1 MLLSCVSK
9 SDPGPVRKN
18 NEDYL
23 GFWQPEIDEERLKRG
38 AIMVMADGVGGQGN
52 GEVASRMAVE
62 AAIDYFKRTDPA
74 TPVKRLLKD
83 LFMRVNLAVHNEGMN
98 QPEGGRMATTLSV
111 CIFRDKELHIG
122 HVGDTRIYLVRHE
135 TIEKLTSDHSYT
147 GMQVKLRLITEHE
160 ARASQLRSVLTR
172 SIGHEPIVRPDIK
185 RLKLLSRDR
194 IVQCTDG
201 LYCFMNDSE
210 ISEGADRLD
219 MDEICAYLTQLA
231 VRRGTDDN
239 LSVQV
244 TQVDRLNEPK
254 HDKSITILQKT
265 HGGGQGTVTNEVLP
279 GQKLDDRFLIE
290 EVISRSGMGSI
301 YKAKDTTNGEIVAI
315 KIPYMQ
321 LESDPASFARFQ
333 REAEI
338 GKVLNHPN
346 ILRFIQV
353 PDQSRP
359 YIVMEYL
366 QGKPLSQVMS
376 EVRPV
381 PIDDA
386 IQIASQVCG
395 ALAHMHE
402 NKIVH
407 RDLKPQNIMICND
420 GSLRI
425 IDFGIAKAVEM
436 RRITFAGFSPTLGT
450 PDYMAPEQ
458 VKGQRGDERTDIYS
472 LGAVLY
478 EMTTGSVPFEGPNP
492 FIVMNSRITGD
503 PLAPRKRNPA
513 ITPEL
518 EEIILHA
525 MEREPHRRYGS
536 AAIMKAELDN
546 PESVKLTDR
555 HEHLQAPKAW
565 QTRWQGMKTYVL
577 SALLLPLLFL
587 LMWLLIAD
595 RGASSLNRWMGN
607 AKDYKMVVRFAHFGG
622 N

>member
-9 SDPGPVRKN
+9 SDTGPVRKR

-23 GFWQPEIDEERLKRG
+23 GFWQPSDDDDRLKRG
-38 AIMVMADGVGGQGN
+38 AIMVMADGLGGEGN
-52 GEVASRMAVE
+52 GDIASRMAVE
-62 AAIDYFKRTDPA
+62 AALDYFKRTDPA
-74 TPVKRLLKD
+74 TPAKRLLTD
-83 LFMRVNLAVHNEGMN
+83 MFMRVNLAVHNAGLN
-98 QPEGGRMATTLSV
+98 QTVAGRMATTLSV
-111 CIFRDKELHIG
+111 CLFRDKELHVG
-122 HVGDTRIYLVRHE
+122 HVGDTRVYLVRHE

-147 GMQVKLRLITEHE
+147 GMQVKMRLITEHE
-160 ARASQLRSVLTR
+160 ARASHLRSVLTR
-172 SIGHEPIVRPDIK
+172 SVGQEPTVRPDIK

-210 ISEGADRLD
+210 ISEGVDRLD
-219 MDEICAYLTQLA
+219 MDEICDYLTQLA

-244 TQVDRLNEPK
+244 VQVNRLNEPK
-254 HDKSITILQKT
+254 HDQGITILQKT
-265 HGGGQGTVTNEVLP
+265 SGGGQGTVTNEVVP
-279 GQKLDDRFLIE
+279 GQTLDSRFLIE
-290 EVISRSGMGSI
+290 DVISRSGMGSI
-301 YKAKDTTNGEIVAI
+301 YKARDTSNNETVAI

-321 LESDPASFARFQ
+321 LESDPGSFSRFQ

-338 GKVLNHPN
+338 GKVLHHPN

-366 QGKPLSQVMS
+366 EGKPLSQVMA

-381 PIDDA
+381 PVEDA
-386 IQIASQVCG
+386 VQIASQACG
-395 ALAHMHE
+395 ALSHMHE
-402 NKIVH
+402 HKIVH

-425 IDFGIAKAVEM
+425 IDFGIAKATEM

-478 EMTTGSVPFEGPNP
+478 EMTTGNVPFEGPNP

-503 PLAPRKRNPA
+503 PIAPRKRNSS
-513 ITPEL
+513 IPEEI

-525 MEREPHRRYGS
+525 MEREPHRRYSS
-536 AAIMKAELDN
+536 AAAMKAELDN
-546 PESVKLTDR
+546 PESVKITGR
-555 HEHLQAPKAW
+555 AENLQAPKAW
-565 QTRWQGMKTYVL
+565 KTHWQGIRVVVL
-577 SALLLPLLFL
+577 SALIPIVLFL
-587 LMWLLIAD
+587 LAWLFTH
-595 RGASSLNRWMGN
+595 MQ
-607 AKDYKMVVRFAHFGG
+607 HHHH
-622 N
+622 